1 MQIKQKGMFRFLKKV
16 LLFSLLFVIFQCSQT
31 QKAIRGKTNQ
41 VVTATGLIYET
52 IKAGGGDI
60 VKEGDEVMI
69 HETTSY
75 MCGKLLFS
83 SRRDMGQPLKFKVGG
98 KMVIEGVDEGVR
110 GMKIGEIRKMI
121 IPPAL
126 SKRSVYPDFLSPD
139 SILLYE
145 VELIDIPK

>member
-1 MQIKQKGMFRFLKKV
+1 MQIKQKVMLRFLKKA

-31 QKAIRGKTNQ
+31 QEAIRGKTAQ
-41 VVTATGLIYET
+41 VVTESGLIYEI
-52 IKAGGGDI
+52 IKAGSGDMA
-60 VKEGDEVMI
+60 KEGDEVMI

-83 SRRDMGQPLKFKVGG
+83 SRRDMWQPLKFKVGG

-110 GMKIGEIRKMI
+110 GMRIGEIRKMI

-139 SILLYE
+139 STLLYV
-145 VELIDIPK
+145 VELIDMPK